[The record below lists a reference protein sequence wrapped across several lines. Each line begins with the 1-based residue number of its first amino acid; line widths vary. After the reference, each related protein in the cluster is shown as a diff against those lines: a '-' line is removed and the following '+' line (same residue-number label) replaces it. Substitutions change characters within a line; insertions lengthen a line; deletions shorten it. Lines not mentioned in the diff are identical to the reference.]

1 MYKIS
6 YPIHCCSYSS
16 LCIYQVTESLVASVS
31 LKAQSMTLPEVL
43 SFVAFG
49 FLKTISSLILICI
62 LFDSSEVYC

>member
-6 YPIHCCSYSS
+6 YPFIVVLTH